1 MATMLLNLVTYVNS
15 VTKLICYGFRM
26 DTLEQL
32 AEAVATID
40 DATQR
45 RNQLIQQA
53 REEGHTWRAVAAAAG
68 MTEHGIRKIVTRTS
82 DES

>member
-1 MATMLLNLVTYVNS
+1 MATRLGNHFAMLL
-15 VTKLICYGFRM
+15 CM

-32 AEAVATID
+32 AKTVATID

-45 RNQLIQQA
+45 RNQLLRQA
-53 REEGHTWRAVAAAAG
+53 REEGHTWRSIAAAAG

-82 DES
+82 GESSG